1 MPDRIRIV
9 VIDADPLFRVGV
21 ALTLRSASDMEVVGE
36 GATADDAV
44 RICKSHAPDIILL
57 NVCIPGGGI
66 KAAQEIRQ
74 ICTSVNTVMLAVLD
88 NERHVADALQ
98 CDVNGYVLKDINGE
112 ELLTIVRAVQNHEL
126 YIPPSLATRQS
137 VIDVGSRFVGAA
149 TLTYRE
155 TEVLQLLLQGLMNK
169 EIAHRLETTE
179 RTIKFHMS
187 GLLQKL
193 KARNRVEA
201 VLIAGKRSDGE
212 AIYESPT
219 NAWSVRAGAADQRL
233 IDTSVAGRPLCPPR
247 RPESR

>member
-74 ICTSVNTVMLAVLD
+74 TCTSVKTVMLTVWD
-88 NERHVADALQ
+88 NERYVADALQ
-98 CDVNGYVLKDINGE
+98 CDVNGYVLKDISGK
-112 ELLTIVRAVQNHEL
+112 ELLTIVRAVQSHEL
-126 YIPPSLATRQS
+126 YIPPSLAARHLARTRQS
-137 VIDVGSRFVGAA
+137 VIDIGSRFVGAA

-179 RTIKFHMS
+179 PTIKFHMS

-201 VLIAGKRSDGE
+201 VLIAG
-212 AIYESPT
+212 
-219 NAWSVRAGAADQRL
+219 
-233 IDTSVAGRPLCPPR
+233 
-247 RPESR
+247 